1 MIKIILL
8 LAYFFFMIWLF
19 WYASRKNRPEEPEK
33 IDNSMVDVFTLD
45 EIEEKKNKIKLLS
58 DMIADIQSCDP
69 DNLLRTV
76 TVTVNEYQRGYT
88 FIVNGQDNISNEL
101 VNLFWMERG
110 KLNTSLRED
119 IRKIQ

>member
-19 WYASRKNRPEEPEK
+19 WYVSRKNRPEEPEK
-33 IDNSMVDVFTLD
+33 IDSNMIDVFALD

-76 TVTVNEYQRGYT
+76 TVTVNQRGYT

>member
-1 MIKIILL
+1 MMKLL
-8 LAYFFFMIWLF
+8 LLSGYFAFMIWLF
-19 WYASRKNRPEEPEK
+19 WRVSRKNRPEEPEK
-33 IDNSMVDVFTLD
+33 IDNSMIDVFALD